1 MYTSTNMCNFCL
13 LQFPVCG
20 LEEAVS
26 VACIDLK
33 YSVDIYPKKEKDEK
47 TDATTVSFVLDDN
60 IQESEDEIENNA
72 PIKPSDYMD
81 GWID

>member
-1 MYTSTNMCNFCL
+1 MFQYNMYTCTNCKMSCL

-20 LEEAVS
+20 LGEAVS

-47 TDATTVSFVLDDN
+47 TDTTTVSFVLNDN
-60 IQESEDEIENNA
+60 IHESEDEIDSNA
-72 PIKPSDYMD
+72 PITTTH
-81 GWID
+81 